1 MKKTYISPS
10 ITVVQIE
17 TENAILAGSGFSIN
31 GMNRLPSDPGVSS
44 TYSRDRFS
52 SYDEDELF

>member
-17 TENAILAGSGFSIN
+17 TETIIAGSANSIP
-31 GMNRLPSDPGVSS
+31 GMNRLPSDPGV
-44 TYSRDRFS
+44 YSRDRFY
-52 SYDEDELF
+52 SYDEDDLF

>member
-17 TENAILAGSGFSIN
+17 TETIIAGSEALN
-31 GMNRLPSDPGVSS
+31 GMNRFPSDPGV
-44 TYSRDRFS
+44 YSRDRFS

>member
-17 TENAILAGSGFSIN
+17 TETIIAGSDTFG
-31 GMNRLPSDPGVSS
+31 GMMNSLPSDPRSG
-44 TYSRDRFS
+44 SRDRFY
-52 SYDEDELF
+52 SYDEDDLF

>member
-17 TENAILAGSGFSIN
+17 TETIIAASMFD
-31 GMNRLPSDPGVSS
+31 GMMNSLPSDPRSG
-44 TYSRDRFS
+44 SRDRFS
-52 SYDEDELF
+52 SYDEDDLF

>member
-17 TENAILAGSGFSIN
+17 TENAILAGSANSIP
-31 GMNRLPSDPGVSS
+31 GMNRLPSEPGV
-44 TYSRDRFS
+44 YSRDRFS
-52 SYDEDELF
+52 SYDEDDLF